1 MKTEFKD
8 IVKETSYFITFIAA
22 MDEIVS
28 SA

>member
-8 IVKETSYFITFIAA
+8 IVKEVSCFITFIAA

-28 SA
+28 FA